1 MRAAAPFPYQWN
13 ADCPVRRTM
22 WQVYQPMQLF
32 ALHYPDFDH
41 VWQFELDMRFTG
53 DAGKFLDRMSDFARR
68 EPRKQALERATFQH
82 MQQQIGDYNQF
93 KRAVDRANEGGA
105 YIWGPLRVPEI
116 SPIGPEP
123 PTRSAHDDDFQ
134 WGVGEDADVIVTSF
148 CNNASAADTWVFR
161 DWLHGFRAG
170 LDTPRFFC
178 PPAITRTSRA
188 LLLVI
193 HQAQLD
199 HGIRVPSEA
208 TPPSFALWHGLKLS
222 FPQHPVFWKVHDDF
236 NYQGEWWKGGP
247 INSSSGVGP
256 DSLAHPRGIGLTF
269 WWESDWARR
278 IFDAWQ
284 GYPLGEGVAFPWLL
298 ARHDDKVYV
307 PNMMVHPMKHRL
319 PPSRT

>member
-1 MRAAAPFPYQWN
+1 
-13 ADCPVRRTM
+13 M

-32 ALHYPDFDH
+32 ALHYPEFDH
-41 VWQFELDMRFTG
+41 FWQLELDMRFTG

-93 KRAVDRANEGGA
+93 KQAVDRSNEGDA
-105 YIWGPLRVPEI
+105 YIWGPLRIPEV

-123 PTRSAHDDDFQ
+123 PTRTAREEDFH
-134 WGVGEDADVIVTSF
+134 WGVGEEADLIVTSF
-148 CNNASAADTWVFR
+148 CNNVTAADTWIFR
-161 DWLHGFRAG
+161 DWLHGFKWGR
-170 LDTPRFFC
+170 DTPRFFC

-188 LLLVI
+188 LLFVI
-193 HQAQLD
+193 HEAQLD

-236 NYQGEWWKGGP
+236 NYQLEWWKGGP
-247 INSSSGVGP
+247 SNSSNGVGP
-256 DSLAHPRGIGLTF
+256 DSLEHPRGIGLTF
-269 WWESDWARR
+269 WWETDWPRR
-278 IFDAWQ
+278 IYDAWQ
-284 GYPLGEGVAFPWLL
+284 GRPLEEGIAFPWLL
-298 ARHDDKVYV
+298 AKHDGKVYA

-319 PPSRT
+319 P